1 MESVK
6 NTSSG
11 LGGWVGTETQVVE
24 TLLMQR
30 LDPTAVFLVLYSV
43 TSAGSLL
50 PQGPVTVISLHFP
63 QSKVLLPQGVAR
75 AWAILIA
82 HTILAMSP

>member
-11 LGGWVGTETQVVE
+11 LAGWVGTETQVVE

-30 LDPTAVFLVLYSV
+30 LGPTAVFLVLYSV
-43 TSAGSLL
+43 TGAGSLL

-63 QSKVLLPQGVAR
+63 
-75 AWAILIA
+75 
-82 HTILAMSP
+82 